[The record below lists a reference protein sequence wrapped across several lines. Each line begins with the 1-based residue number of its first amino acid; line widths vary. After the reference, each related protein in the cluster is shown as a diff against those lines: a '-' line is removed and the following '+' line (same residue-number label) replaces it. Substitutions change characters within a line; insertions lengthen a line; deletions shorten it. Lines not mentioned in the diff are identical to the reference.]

1 MLLLCFDHLVPVYL
15 VSKMQILKTQTTGTL
30 HKLYFE
36 QPLLLPSM
44 ECCSTIN
51 WVCLEKF
58 CLLSCYSYSKLNIN
72 QWTTIVTVFLL

>member
-30 HKLYFE
+30 NKLYFE
-36 QPLLLPSM
+36 QPLLFPSM

-51 WVCLEKF
+51 WIYLGKF
-58 CLLSCYSYSKLNIN
+58 CLLRCYS
-72 QWTTIVTVFLL
+72 